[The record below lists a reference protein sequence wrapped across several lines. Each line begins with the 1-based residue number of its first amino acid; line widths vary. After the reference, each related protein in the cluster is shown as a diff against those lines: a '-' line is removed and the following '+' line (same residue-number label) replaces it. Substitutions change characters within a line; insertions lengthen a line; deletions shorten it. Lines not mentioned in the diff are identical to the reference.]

1 MKKLLL
7 PAAVLVFF
15 VSGLLFAQQTIEKQ
29 TPAAG
34 QAEAIAPAA
43 LPVKLSAKDPNIRY
57 LGRWDTTD
65 PAAPRASWPYS
76 SVTVKFQG
84 TAING
89 RLKGG
94 GYYQVV
100 VDGKPAQV
108 LFLKDGNKDGNE
120 VYELA
125 KGLSKGEHVV
135 EVVRRN
141 EGASA
146 PPLVILGFQLEQGSK
161 LVPLPPRSER
171 RILVIGDSIS
181 CGYGNE
187 ALLEEHNPMDKQNA
201 YLTYGAIAARKLN
214 AEAQIIAWSGRKLF
228 PDHTIVE
235 VYDRALPG
243 QENPKADLA
252 GWAPG
257 VVLIDLG
264 TNDFRDRKNEP
275 DQQGWINAYKGFI
288 QRIRKTA
295 PDSFVFVA
303 SGSMG
308 VAPDWDAWARTVVA
322 DLQQAGD
329 KKIAYLRFAQ
339 QDGKNDGLGGD
350 YHPNL
355 KTHAK
360 MAEKLVQEIGNA
372 VGWK

>member
-1 MKKLLL
+1 MRRLLL

-15 VSGLLFAQQTIEKQ
+15 VSGLLFAQQTIETQ
-29 TPAAG
+29 GRAAG
-34 QAEAIAPAA
+34 QAEAVAPAR
-43 LPVKLSAKDPNIRY
+43 LPVEVGANDPNIRY

-65 PAAPRASWPYS
+65 TAAPRASWPCS
-76 SVTVKFQG
+76 LVMLKFQG

-94 GYYQVV
+94 GYYQII
-100 VDGKPAQV
+100 VDGRSARV
-108 LFLKDGNKDGNE
+108 LFLKDGNE

-125 KGLSKGEHVV
+125 KGLSEGEHVV

-141 EGASA
+141 EGSWI
-146 PPLVILGFQLEQGSK
+146 PPLVVLGFQLEQGSK

-187 ALLEEHNPMDKQNA
+187 ASLDEHNPMDKQNA
-201 YLTYGAIAARKLN
+201 YMTYGAIAARKLS
-214 AEAQIIAWSGRKLF
+214 AEIQIIAWSGRKLF
-228 PDHTIVE
+228 PNNTMVE
-235 VYDRALPG
+235 IYDRALAA
-243 QENPKADLA
+243 QENPKADLT
-252 GWAPG
+252 GWTPG

-288 QRIRKTA
+288 QRIRKTS

-303 SGSMG
+303 SGPMG
-308 VAPDWDAWARTVVA
+308 AAPDWDTWARTVVA

-329 KKIAYLRFAQ
+329 KKIAYLPFPRQ
-339 QDGKNDGLGGD
+339 NVENDGIGGD

-360 MAEKLVQEIGNA
+360 MAERLVQEIENA